1 MKTDYRQGNYVFSGH
16 EYSCQPMLGMGA
28 MTEYLCSNTQV
39 ARQWKERTTSI
50 LNDSAAVSTGAA
62 VAAGV
67 LGAIIGRPVLGAL
80 MGGAIGYFLHETQM
94 SVYRE

>member
-1 MKTDYRQGNYVFSGH
+1 MRTDYRQGNYVFSGH
-16 EYSCQPMLGMGA
+16 RYASQPLLGVGA
-28 MTEYLCSNTQV
+28 VTEYLCSDTQV
-39 ARQWKERTTSI
+39 ARLWRDRNKSI
-50 LNDSAAVSTGAA
+50 LRDSTAVSTGAA

-67 LGAIIGRPVLGAL
+67 LGAIIGRPLLGAL